1 MKSTKNIFFLITA
14 GALGL
19 FGCSSD
25 YDDAMEIA
33 NECIEEKF
41 DDEVIKFKSV
51 KDALF
56 AFDFESARLIANCL
70 PDNFYYQNGDL
81 YSTTK
86 DEQLEKIES
95 GEDWGRAPM
104 APHLDAMIEILRSEV
119 TYYVGRG
126 EYGFAKKACDEMG
139 CGFIYDQAIPNALD
153 VLCTDGKFNEAVA
166 LLSTKTF
173 NQSFEAK
180 PSSEWT
186 SNNSKYNDEVS
197 EWNNLL
203 DMVLNK
209 AILAQ
214 DEESIPKL
222 LLLYKEIAVKKRENS
237 WYLSDQP
244 KKDALKRVREGKEH
258 L

>member
-1 MKSTKNIFFLITA
+1 MKSTKNIFFLLTA
-14 GALGL
+14 GVLGL
-19 FGCSSD
+19 IGCSSD
-25 YDDAMEIA
+25 YADAMEIA

-70 PDNFYYQNGDL
+70 PDNYYYQNGDL
-81 YSTTK
+81 YDTNK
-86 DEQLEKIES
+86 EEQLEMIES
-95 GEDWGRAPM
+95 GENWGRASM

-139 CGFIYDQAIPNALD
+139 YGFIYDQAIASALD

-173 NQSFEAK
+173 KQSFDAK
-180 PSSEWT
+180 ATWNTP
-186 SNNSKYNDEVS
+186 YNDEVS

-203 DMVLNK
+203 DMVINK

-214 DEESIPKL
+214 DEESIPKF
-222 LLLYKEIAVKKRENS
+222 LLLYKDIAVKKRENS